1 MDHGDFTD
9 RGKSER
15 EADLRKG
22 VMKSM
27 ASVWSILKYLRES
40 VKRQLDIQIWN
51 TEDVSELEI
60 LTCQST

>member
-1 MDHGDFTD
+1 MHHGDFTD

-27 ASVWSILKYLRES
+27 ASVRSILKHLRES